1 MTHCGS
7 LISEAGQSFQEDHR
21 HPLLQDLLGEDFILN
36 QVWKNPRQH
45 TISGHP
51 QEDPR
56 RGGLKTKSPKCPFIS
71 SGSSRMSRRGWG
83 ILSSSGGARWVA
95 PASARTSSFS
105 SLKPILQRVKSN
117 KQSTW
122 SGTKFRDASSLDTSL
137 RKGYSKKQL
146 GIGAS
151 AGFIGGASYG
161 YGSGLA
167 SYSVY
172 HRQKFDSNK
181 PSMPLVVDW
190 FVQVPEIPMVST
202 TPLLL

>member
-1 MTHCGS
+1 MST
-7 LISEAGQSFQEDHR
+7 
-21 HPLLQDLLGEDFILN
+21 
-36 QVWKNPRQH
+36 
-45 TISGHP
+45 
-51 QEDPR
+51 
-56 RGGLKTKSPKCPFIS
+56 
-71 SGSSRMSRRGWG
+71 SRRRWG
-83 ILSSSGGARWVA
+83 LLSSSGGARWVA

-117 KQSTW
+117 RQSTW
-122 SGTKFRDASSLDTSL
+122 SGTKFNQASSLDTSL

-172 HRQKFDSNK
+172 HRQKLDSIK
-181 PSMPLVVDW
+181 PLC
-190 FVQVPEIPMVST
+190 
-202 TPLLL
+202 PLLWIDLSRYQRYRWYRRNHLFYGDDDYWDDDNYSTYYQR

>member
-1 MTHCGS
+1 MSTK
-7 LISEAGQSFQEDHR
+7 AGLVESCIIHNSG
-21 HPLLQDLLGEDFILN
+21 HLQD
-36 QVWKNPRQH
+36 
-45 TISGHP
+45 
-51 QEDPR
+51 DPHW
-56 RGGLKTKSPKCPFIS
+56 GGFKIKSLKYQFIS
-71 SGSSRMSRRGWG
+71 SGSFSTSRRKWG
-83 ILSSSGGARWVA
+83 LLSSSGGSRWVA

-122 SGTKFRDASSLDTSL
+122 SGTKFNGASSLDTSL
-137 RKGYSKKQL
+137 RKSYSKKQL

-172 HRQKFDSNK
+172 HRQKFYNFYLLG
-181 PSMPLVVDW
+181 PSWLNNFCRYQRYRWYRRHHFFYRDDDYW
-190 FVQVPEIPMVST
+190 DDDHYST
-202 TPLLL
+202 YYQR